1 MKLRARVR
9 IIYCLFAIILLILG
23 MCSEMETDSSFVYH
37 APSLRESSIC
47 TENKFSQMKEVCT
60 NEMLRNDSV
69 MYLCSNVRKSFLRTV
84 FDVTILIGIVAIW
97 LQYLFYFKMSRRWE
111 YAERL
116 TSHVFNINYIHRQDG
131 EK

>member
-1 MKLRARVR
+1 MKLRTNVR
-9 IIYCLFAIILLILG
+9 TIYCLLVIILLILG
-23 MCSEMETDSSFVYH
+23 MCSEMETDSFFAYR
-37 APSLRESSIC
+37 APSSAESSIRAVDKILQI
-47 TENKFSQMKEVCT
+47 EEVCT

-69 MYLCSNVRKSFLRTV
+69 MYLRSDVRKSFRRTV
-84 FDVTILIGIVAIW
+84 FNITILICIVAIW
-97 LQYLFYFKMSRRWE
+97 LQYLFFLKWSRRWE